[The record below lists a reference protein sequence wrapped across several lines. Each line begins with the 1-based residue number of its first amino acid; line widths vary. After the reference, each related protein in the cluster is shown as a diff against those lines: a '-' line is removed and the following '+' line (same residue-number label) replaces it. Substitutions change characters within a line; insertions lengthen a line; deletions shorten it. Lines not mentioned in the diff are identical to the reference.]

1 MNKKIQIPAIHD
13 KDLRL
18 ILDKFEVSS
27 KIDESKIVCSNCHK
41 IITWDNL
48 FAFKIINEESL
59 IFFCDEPCCIENSS
73 N

>member
-18 ILDKFEVSS
+18 ILDKFEISS
-27 KIDESKIVCSNCHK
+27 KIDESTAVCSICNK

-48 FAFKIINEESL
+48 FAFKILDEKSL
-59 IFFCDEPCCIENSS
+59 VLFCDEPCCIENSS